1 MLPSNQ
7 TFLYT
12 NLPAD
17 DWHNIAW
24 NQPGLQVRYV
34 CPKFWADCPQVKHL
48 PSKHTCTSILKASC
62 LQPLPSTGCSE
73 GFCWHGH
80 LMHELIQCTVFHVEI
95 VQGGMNRSE
104 AEWGGRHE
112 LHCVHNASWVFFKKG
127 GGGMTSPQV
136 KAWCNSKRGYMLSLK
151 NWISCLISWTTCANC
166 NISYIT
172 VYISCVLTT
181 FLVCQPILSVGHVK
195 PCTVLCCSEVF
206 SIDTQF
212 EKELLVSLHGGVLS
226 TADEK

>member
-1 MLPSNQ
+1 MTDTTLHETS
-7 TFLYT
+7 
-12 NLPAD
+12 
-17 DWHNIAW
+17 
-24 NQPGLQVRYV
+24 QVFRWGTYV
-34 CPKFWADCPQVKHL
+34 RNF
-48 PSKHTCTSILKASC
+48 
-62 LQPLPSTGCSE
+62 
-73 GFCWHGH
+73 
-80 LMHELIQCTVFHVEI
+80 ELIVPKSSTFHQSIPVLQFSRPHVCSHCPLLDAVKVSVDMITWCTNSHNVHNYTCTVFHLEI

-104 AEWGGRHE
+104 AERHE

-166 NISYIT
+166 RAADYISCIT

-181 FLVCQPILSVGHVK
+181 FLVCQPILSVGHAE

-226 TADEK
+226 AADEK